1 VAARVVVSAARGTGL
16 RELLDAV
23 VRVAGAAAG
32 AAVLEVPLV
41 TRARQRRALEEAR
54 AELAL
59 FRESWALGE
68 LPAPVAA
75 VHLRSAVMALETL
88 IGAVGVEDV
97 LDRVFAAFCV
107 GK

>member
-1 VAARVVVSAARGTGL
+1 VVVSAELGSGL

-23 VRVAGAAAG
+23 ERTVGEAVGGAAG
-32 AAVLEVPLV
+32 DVPLV

-54 AELAL
+54 AELGS
-59 FRESWALGE
+59 FRAAWETGA

-75 VHLRSAVMALETL
+75 VHLRAAVLALETL
-88 IGAVGVEDV
+88 IGAVGVDDV
-97 LDRVFAAFCV
+97 LDRVFASFCV